1 MMMAQRR
8 RKHFKKRGSLP
19 LKGEMKILEVEVVSV
34 AEVVEEAEDVVNQ
47 VINVTT
53 KPIYNAITAKKNGH
67 KEAHC

>member
-1 MMMAQRR
+1 
-8 RKHFKKRGSLP
+8 
-19 LKGEMKILEVEVVSV
+19 MKILEVEVVSV